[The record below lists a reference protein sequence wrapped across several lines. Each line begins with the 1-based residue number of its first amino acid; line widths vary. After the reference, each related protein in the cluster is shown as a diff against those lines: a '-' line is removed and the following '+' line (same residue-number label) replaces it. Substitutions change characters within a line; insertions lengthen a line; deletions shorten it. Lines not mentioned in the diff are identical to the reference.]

1 MKWIKKCYLRLLIDN
16 HITDHLPQF
25 MAKFDPREYVRMV
38 RLSGMEASM
47 VYACDHNGNCYYPT
61 KAGHMH
67 GNLHGRDIFG
77 ETVTGLKDAGIAP
90 VAYYTVIYHND
101 SAFRFPECRMRD
113 ILGKDH
119 DGRYHYCCPNAEKAV
134 DFYERQIGE
143 ILAYPVEGIFID
155 MTFWPMVCCCDA
167 CRAKYREASGQEI
180 PETVDFENP
189 DWVEF
194 QRFREN
200 SMAEFAQRLTAF
212 VRKHRPE
219 ITVAHQFSPVLHG
232 WYLGQSSGIAE
243 ASDYASGD
251 FYGGVLQQ
259 RLGVKVFDAYSAQ
272 KPFEFMTSRCV
283 TLYDHTSTK
292 SDDELFLHALTT
304 LANGGAY
311 FFIDAINPDG
321 TLEKSFYERLG
332 KLSSK
337 LKPFEE
343 RINLLHATLRA
354 EVGVYFSMTSCIDE
368 SQNHRNLREWNDSRG
383 NMAHRENAVL
393 DEILGT
399 AELLTRCHIPYR
411 IVTDRTLDFHSMKA
425 IIVNNAAYLS
435 EEECGRLRE
444 FVRNGGTLL
453 ATGRTSLFDPD
464 GNGGKEFALAD
475 VLGVSFSGKRSD
487 GTNYL
492 SFGDSL
498 ISSED
503 RAPLVTAGKD
513 TTILGNVVLPEFPVN
528 NPMRYASIH
537 SNPPGKKTD
546 FAGLTEH
553 PFGKGLCVYL
563 FSGLLGRRFHTQRTF
578 GEQLFR
584 KYLPAFLETSEN
596 LPGSAEATLLESADS
611 NSLVLAI
618 VNEQAETP
626 PIPLHD
632 VSLVFRLPEDF
643 QVKGLRRVSDGKP
656 HPFRQEG
663 GRLSFTVSVILE
675 GEFFELKKF
684 NGKVRRNAARLVG
697 GRKYGIV

>member
-1 MKWIKKCYLRLLIDN
+1 MNIHPEIRNAKGENQMEWIEKCYSRLLIDN
-16 HITDHLPQF
+16 HITDILPHF
-25 MAKFDPREYVRMV
+25 MSKFDPAEYVRMV
-38 RLSGMEASM
+38 RLSGAEASM

-61 KAGHMH
+61 QAGHRH
-67 GNLHGRDIFG
+67 GNLHGRDLFG
-77 ETVTGLKDAGIAP
+77 ETVSGLKTAGIVP
-90 VAYYTVIYHND
+90 VAYYTVVYHND

-155 MTFWPMVCCCDA
+155 MTFWPMVCCCGA
-167 CRAKYREASGQEI
+167 CRAKYREASGKEI
-180 PETVDFENP
+180 PEIVEWENP

-200 SMAEFAQRLTAF
+200 SLAAFAERLTAF
-212 VRKHRPE
+212 ARKRRPD
-219 ITVAHQFSPVLHG
+219 ITVTHQFSPVLHG
-232 WYLGQSSGIAE
+232 WMLGQSSGIAA

-259 RLGVKVFDAYSAQ
+259 RFGVKVFDAYSTR
-272 KPFEFMTSRCV
+272 KPFEFMTSRCE

-321 TLEKSFYERLG
+321 TLEKAFYERLG

-337 LKPFEE
+337 LNPFKE
-343 RINLLHATLRA
+343 RIKLLRATLRA

-368 SQNHRNLREWNDSRG
+368 SQNRRNLRELSDSRG
-383 NMAHRENAVL
+383 NMARRENAVL

-411 IVTDRTLDFHSMKA
+411 IVTDRTSDFRSLKA
-425 IIVNNAAYLS
+425 LIVNNAAYLS
-435 EEECGRLRE
+435 EEECGRLRD

-453 ATGRTSLFDPD
+453 ATGRTSLFDTG
-464 GNGGKEFALAD
+464 GNGGNEFALED
-475 VLGVSFSGKRSD
+475 VFGISYSRQRSD

-498 ISSED
+498 ISSSD
-503 RAPLVTAGKD
+503 KAPLSFAGRNTKL
-513 TTILGNVVLPEFPVN
+513 LGKVVLPEFPVN
-528 NPMRYASIH
+528 DPVRYASIH
-537 SNPPGKKTD
+537 SNPPGKETG

-553 PFGKGLCVYL
+553 AFGKGRCVYL
-563 FSGLLGRRFHTQRTF
+563 FSGLFGRRFHSQRTF
-578 GEQLFR
+578 GEELFR
-584 KYLPAFLETSEN
+584 KYLPVFLETSEN
-596 LPGSAEATLLESADS
+596 LPGSAEITLLESADGHT
-611 NSLVLAI
+611 LVFTI
-618 VNEQAETP
+618 VNSQAETP
-626 PIPLHD
+626 PVPLHE
-632 VSLVFRLPEDF
+632 VNLVLRLPEGF
-643 QVKGLRRVSDGKP
+643 SVGELIRVSDGKP
-656 HPFRQEG
+656 HPFRQTG
-663 GRLSFTVSVILE
+663 PSLAFSVPLIRS
-675 GEFFELKKF
+675 GEFFELKKS
-684 NGKVRRNAARLVG
+684 AE
-697 GRKYGIV
+697 

>member
-1 MKWIKKCYLRLLIDN
+1 MKWIKKCYSRLLIDN
-16 HITDHLPQF
+16 HITDLLPHF
-25 MAKFDPREYVRMV
+25 MTKFDPREYVRLV

-61 KAGHMH
+61 KAGHTH

-77 ETVTGLKDAGIAP
+77 ETVAGLKEAGIVP

-101 SAFRFPECRMRD
+101 SAFRLPDCRMRD

-134 DFYERQIGE
+134 EFHERQMEE

-155 MTFWPMVCCCDA
+155 MTFWPMVCCCGA
-167 CRAKYREASGQEI
+167 CREKYRETSGKEI
-180 PETVDFENP
+180 PETVDWENP
-189 DWVEF
+189 EWVKF

-200 SMAEFAQRLTAF
+200 SLAAFAKRLSAL
-212 VRKHRPE
+212 VRKLRPE
-219 ITVAHQFSPVLHG
+219 ITVTHQFSPVLHG

-251 FYGGVLQQ
+251 FYGGILQQ
-259 RLGVKVFDAYSAQ
+259 RLGVKVFDACSAQ

-283 TLYDHTSTK
+283 TLCDHTSTK
-292 SDDELFLHALTT
+292 SEEELFLHALTT

-311 FFIDAINPDG
+311 FFIDAIHPDG
-321 TLEKSFYERLG
+321 TLEESFYERLG
-332 KLSSK
+332 KLSAR

-343 RINLLHATLRA
+343 RIKALRPSLRA
-354 EVGVYFSMTSCIDE
+354 EAGVYFSMKSGIDE
-368 SQNHRNLREWNDSRG
+368 AQNHKNLRELSDPRG

-399 AELLTRCHIPYR
+399 AEILTRCHIPYR
-411 IVTDRTLDFHSMKA
+411 IVTDRTRDFHSLKA
-425 IIVNNAAYLS
+425 IIVNNAGYLS

-453 ATGRTSLFDPD
+453 ATGRTSLFHPD

-492 SFGDSL
+492 SFGNSL

-503 RAPLVTAGKD
+503 RAPLATAGKD
-513 TTILGNVVLPEFPVN
+513 TKIFGKVVLPEFPVN
-528 NPMRYASIH
+528 DPVRYASIH
-537 SNPPGKKTD
+537 SNPPGKETG

-563 FSGLLGRRFHTQRTF
+563 FSGLLGRRFHSQRTF

-584 KYLPAFLETSEN
+584 KYLPAFLEASEN
-596 LPGSAEATLLESADS
+596 LPGSVEVTLLESSDG
-611 NSLVLAI
+611 NTLVFTI
-618 VNEQAETP
+618 VNAQAELP

-632 VSLVFRLPEDF
+632 VNIVLRLPEKF
-643 QVKGLRRVSDGKP
+643 PVKELRRLSDGKS
-656 HPFRQEG
+656 HPFRREKNL
-663 GRLSFTVSVILE
+663 LSFTVPEIRA
-675 GEFFELKKF
+675 GEFFELKK
-684 NGKVRRNAARLVG
+684 
-697 GRKYGIV
+697 